1 MMHDDD
7 DDMMREINP
16 RNGIMTIYGV
26 HGYDDD
32 GRWGFMGTLF
42 SGKAILQDLRS
53 LKEPRR

>member
-1 MMHDDD
+1 MNDEDDD
-7 DDMMREINP
+7 DDDDD
-16 RNGIMTIYGV
+16 
-26 HGYDDD
+26 DDD